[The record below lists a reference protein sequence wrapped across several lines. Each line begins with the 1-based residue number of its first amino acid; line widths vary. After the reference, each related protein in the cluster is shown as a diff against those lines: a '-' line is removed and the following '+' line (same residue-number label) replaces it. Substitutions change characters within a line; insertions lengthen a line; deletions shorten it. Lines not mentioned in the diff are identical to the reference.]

1 MNENGLFD
9 VVEVQELETLSKVNY
24 LLSAGWKLLAT
35 YSYAPYVG
43 EPQNCR
49 LAYSVGRP
57 SSVEPIKDPEFFRE

>member
-1 MNENGLFD
+1 MNENSLFD
-9 VVEVQELETLSKVNY
+9 IVEVRELETISKVNY
-24 LLSAGWKLLAT
+24 LLSAGWKLVAA

-57 SSVEPIKDPEFFRE
+57 SSIEPINDPEFFRE